1 MNILTADSRSPR
13 KAIDLIAHPP
23 GASGDPLNQMGT
35 IALKLTQDQQQR
47 GGYISLTPS
56 HYYDPHHFF
65 YALADLATE
74 IGNRGGFNGLP
85 EGPWNAISLEYAPGE
100 DSENSTIALA
110 PVLPSPPAYTIRPDQ
125 VERARGYT
133 ADARRIMGA
142 KEEVGSF
149 AMKNT
154 TAGNLL
160 LAMEALLDV
169 IYFGKEQAGGQ
180 KPVQGTPE

>member
-1 MNILTADSRSPR
+1 MNALTADSPEEDS
-13 KAIDLIAHPP
+13 KN
-23 GASGDPLNQMGT
+23 S
-35 IALKLTQDQQQR
+35 
-47 GGYISLTPS
+47 
-56 HYYDPHHFF
+56 
-65 YALADLATE
+65 ALAD
-74 IGNRGGFNGLP
+74 P
-85 EGPWNAISLEYAPGE
+85 
-100 DSENSTIALA
+100 
-110 PVLPSPPAYTIRPDQ
+110 PVLPSAAHTIRPDMLQ
-125 VERARGYT
+125 RAREHT
-133 ADARRIMGA
+133 AEARRIMGA